1 MAPKRDR
8 ATFEQAAV
16 ALDST
21 LDELDA
27 NAPHYN
33 EWLRRLVESVAVGHV
48 IELGAG
54 RGTFTLELL
63 RTATHVVAVEPSSQG
78 IAALIAATHGD
89 DRVTAV
95 HGYATD
101 AARFAPFD
109 GAVLSNVLEH
119 IEDDEAALAELFSLV
134 RPGGCVAVFSPA
146 FELLMSEFDRSIGHV
161 RRYSKRQLTD
171 RFERA
176 GFEIVK
182 AGYVNMPGFLAW
194 LIVARLLN
202 KRPTRSGLIRFY
214 DTTIVRL
221 ARWVESWVK
230 APFGQSVLVIGRVPA
245 GSGAVGA
252 APETAD

>member
-1 MAPKRDR
+1 MGSKRDR

-16 ALDST
+16 ALEAT

-27 NAPHYN
+27 NAAHYN
-33 EWLRRLVESVAVGHV
+33 EWVRRLVEPAAFGHV

-63 RTATHVVAVEPSSQG
+63 RTASHVVAVEPSSQG
-78 IAALIAATHGD
+78 IAALIAATRD
-89 DRVTAV
+89 ESRVTAV
-95 HGYATD
+95 HGYASD
-101 AARFAPFD
+101 ATEYAPFD

-119 IEDDEAALAELFSLV
+119 IEDDEATLAELWSLV

-146 FELLMSEFDRSIGHV
+146 FEILMSEFDRSIGHV
-161 RRYSKRQLTD
+161 RRYNKRQLTE

-176 GFEIVK
+176 GFEIVE
-182 AGYVNMPGFLAW
+182 ARYVNSPGFVAW

-221 ARWVESWVK
+221 ARWIESRVK
-230 APFGQSVLVIGRVPA
+230 PPFGQSVLVIGRVPA
-245 GSGAVGA
+245 DPGAVGA
-252 APETAD
+252 APGTVD